1 VVVLHT
7 SPRRIRPAGVLVA
20 LLAVPAALLVGVGP
34 AQAATSRYVAVND
47 PACSDS
53 GTGTQARPFCSIVR
67 AAEVAVAGD
76 TVVVSGGT
84 YVGEVVPVNSGTSSA
99 PITYRAA
106 TNENVVVTGGNR
118 GFSVR
123 SKSWI
128 TISGFQVT
136 GTVDNGIYLKSATGI
151 TVSGNRVS
159 FVGQPGSSSTTAQG
173 IYLTGTKDSS
183 LINNVTDHNSDTGI
197 YVTTGN
203 SGIDIRGNTSFA
215 NARGYTRAATG
226 IDVRS
231 PGNTVAK
238 NVSYENED
246 SGIQLYNGANGTQ
259 VYGNLVYRNG
269 DHGIDV
275 LNSTDTVIV
284 SNTVFENVTA
294 GINLEGATGT
304 AASSRGTLRNNIS
317 IDNGLGS
324 TSTRGNVRV
333 DASSLTGTTIDSDLV
348 HLRISGTMFTWGTS
362 FYSSVAALRT
372 ATGQETRGL
381 EADPRWVAPSFG
393 DFRLLAG
400 SPAIDSADSGAPS
413 QPLTDLAGAPRV
425 DDPAMPNTGVG
436 PRAFDDRGA
445 LEHKPVPVAVLSV
458 TPSSGEAP
466 LLVSAD
472 ASGSSSPIGIASYA
486 FDFGDG
492 SAGTGPQTSASTSH
506 SYPQVGTYTM
516 TVTVTDT
523 DGQSSTATAQVRAR
537 APDEPPTAVL
547 SVTPRSGAA
556 PLAVTADASGSTDPD
571 ATPIDSYT
579 FDFGD
584 GTVVGPQP
592 AATATHTYPAV
603 GSFPVTVTVTDTAG
617 NSATASDTVTV
628 NDPNLVGNPGFETS
642 TSGWNVSG
650 RAGITLTRVAG
661 GHTGSW
667 AGQLTNT
674 TTTTQADCTLN
685 DAPNWIASTKAGTYR
700 ASLWVRSDTAGQ
712 VVRMRLRE
720 YNGSVFVASSPIV
733 TATLGTTWT
742 QLTVDITPQIL
753 GSTLDLTAY
762 VTNAAPGPCFT
773 ADDISITLR

>member
-1 VVVLHT
+1 MVIILAIPAVLMVT
-7 SPRRIRPAGVLVA
+7 VA
-20 LLAVPAALLVGVGP
+20 P
-34 AQAATSRYVAVND
+34 AQAATSRFVAVNN
-47 PACSDS
+47 PSCSDS
-53 GTGTQARPFCSIVR
+53 GPGTGAKPFCSIIR
-67 AAEVAVAGD
+67 AAEVAIAGD
-76 TVVVSGGT
+76 TVVVSAGT
-84 YVGEVVPVNSGTSSA
+84 YVGEVVPVNSGTATA

-106 TNENVVVTGGNR
+106 TNENVVVTGGTR

-128 TISGFQVT
+128 TISGFHVT

-151 TVSGNRVS
+151 TLSGNRVS
-159 FVGQPGSSSTTAQG
+159 QVGQPGDSATTAQG
-173 IYLTGTKDSS
+173 IYVIGTRDST
-183 LINNVTDHNSDTGI
+183 LVNNTTDHNSDTGI

-203 SGIDIRGNTSFA
+203 SGIEIQSNTSFA

-231 PGNTVAK
+231 PGITVTK
-238 NVSYENED
+238 NLSYGNED
-246 SGIQLYNGANGTQ
+246 SGIQLYNGAHGTK
-259 VYGNLVYRNG
+259 VYGNVVYRNG

-284 SNTVFENVTA
+284 SNTVFDNVTA

-317 IDNGLGS
+317 VDNGLGS

-333 DASSLTGTTIDSDLV
+333 DAGSVTGTTLDYDLV
-348 HLRISGTMFTWGTS
+348 RLRISGTMFTWGS
-362 FYSSVAALRT
+362 AFYSSVAGLRT
-372 ATGQETRGL
+372 ATGQEARGL
-381 EADPRWVAPSFG
+381 ESNPMWAAPGSG
-393 DFRLLAG
+393 DFNLLSG
-400 SPAIDSADSGAPS
+400 SPAIDSADSAAPS
-413 QPLTDLAGAPRV
+413 QPPTDIAGTARV
-425 DDPAMPNTGVG
+425 DDPGIPNTGVG

-445 LEHKPVPVAVLSV
+445 YEHKPVPVAVLSV

-466 LLVSAD
+466 LAVSAD

-492 SAGTGPQTSASTSH
+492 TAGTGPQPAATATH
-506 SYPQVGTYTM
+506 SYQDVGTYTM

-523 DGQSSTATAQVRAR
+523 AGQSSTATAQVRSR

-547 SVTPRSGAA
+547 SLTPSSGVA
-556 PLAVTADASGSTDPD
+556 PLTVTADASGSTDPD
-571 ATPIDSYT
+571 PTPIESYT

-584 GTVVGPQP
+584 GTVVVGPQP
-592 AATATHTYPAV
+592 GATATHTYPNV
-603 GSFPVTVTVTDTAG
+603 GTYTVTVTVTDTAAK
-617 NSATASDTVTV
+617 SATASATVTV
-628 NDPNLVGNPGFETS
+628 NDPNLVGNPGFETG

-661 GHTGSW
+661 GHSGSW

-674 TTTTQADCTLN
+674 TTTTQPDCTLN

-700 ASLWVRSDTAGQ
+700 ASMWVRSDTPGQ

-733 TATLGTTWT
+733 TATVGGTWT
-742 QLTVDITPQIL
+742 QLTVDITPQVL
-753 GSTLDLTAY
+753 GSNLDLTAY
-762 VTNAAPGPCFT
+762 VTNAAPGTCFT
-773 ADDISITLR
+773 ADDISITRG